1 MKKLGWEFILEGFND
16 YSTTF
21 MLDSVSIN
29 RCLSLELQ
37 KRDLHNASGARD
49 GPPRPRPLKM
59 GEGFVPGFKRRRHVT
74 SSYAFYQHQGSVEVF
89 SKVRV
94 EWNYW

>member
-1 MKKLGWEFILEGFND
+1 MLKSVFIDRFHN
-16 YSTTF
+16 
-21 MLDSVSIN
+21 
-29 RCLSLELQ
+29 LELQ
-37 KRDLHNASGARD
+37 NLDIHNASGARD

-59 GEGFVPGFKRRRHVT
+59 GERFVPGFKRRRHVT
-74 SSYAFYQHQGSVEVF
+74 SSYAFYQHQGSFEVF